1 VINLRAPWELR
12 WDERSAVE
20 ALGMSYY
27 NVPVTGRSFDPK
39 AFARVEELV
48 SQNRGKEILIHCAS
62 STRAGGWL
70 ATHLVRERGMS
81 VDDALAVGR
90 RTGISNWGTYLPFW
104 NTAILLTSSVTV
116 HFAHTAIKNLE
127 RTKLLIWLGLTVAL
141 GIVFL
146 FLQVEEY
153 LVAYQELGLTLS
165 SGIYGST
172 FFLLTGFHGFHVTL
186 GTFMLL
192 VQLIR
197 AFRGHFQP
205 KDCFGFEASSWY
217 WHFVDVVWVCLFLF
231 VYVF

>member
-1 VINLRAPWELR
+1 VKTTIRLLAAPLCALLVLAAAAAPAGAGAPVAPDDVEGPVSWGAVRNVTRLDQLWFAGQPDRAGLEAARAAGIEVVINLRAPWELR

-90 RTGISNWGTYLPFW
+90 RTGISGWGTV
-104 NTAILLTSSVTV
+104 SQV
-116 HFAHTAIKNLE
+116 HAFLGNAE
-127 RTKLLIWLGLTVAL
+127 R
-141 GIVFL
+141 
-146 FLQVEEY
+146 
-153 LVAYQELGLTLS
+153 
-165 SGIYGST
+165 
-172 FFLLTGFHGFHVTL
+172 
-186 GTFMLL
+186 
-192 VQLIR
+192 
-197 AFRGHFQP
+197 
-205 KDCFGFEASSWY
+205 
-217 WHFVDVVWVCLFLF
+217 
-231 VYVF
+231 